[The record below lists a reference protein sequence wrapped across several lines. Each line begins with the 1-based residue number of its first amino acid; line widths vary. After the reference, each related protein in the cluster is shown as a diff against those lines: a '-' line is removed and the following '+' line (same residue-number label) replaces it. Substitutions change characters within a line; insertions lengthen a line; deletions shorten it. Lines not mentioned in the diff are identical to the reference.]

1 MILDHVN
8 QHKDSGIPQLMSLN
22 IKRKLHLLSNF

>member
-22 IKRKLHLLSNF
+22 IKKKVTSAV